1 MKKTY
6 NNEFDAFA
14 FTFYKNFIYFLKE
27 DINLLDSSS
36 SYKLIKKL
44 SLRNIEVSLTNKFE
58 NGLIIYYAS
67 KGNYSEITLQFS
79 DDDTRKKIK
88 NLLET
93 KRKEAR
99 LWEKEQII
107 NYFNNQSKIYKPNN

>member
-1 MKKTY
+1 M
-6 NNEFDAFA
+6 
-14 FTFYKNFIYFLKE
+14 
-27 DINLLDSSS
+27 
-36 SYKLIKKL
+36 
-44 SLRNIEVSLTNKFE
+44 SLRNIEVSLTNKFQ
-58 NGLIIYYAS
+58 NRLIIYNAS
-67 KGNYSEITLQFS
+67 KGNYSEITLKFS
-79 DDDTRKKIK
+79 DDNTRKKIK